1 MEKNLRTL
9 IIGIVMIALLS
20 ACQAASSANTGSAGG
35 STSGQFPSRS
45 QLQTQIA
52 SNPELQTQIASGVRP
67 GEGFTM
73 GQRGQAN
80 QTNAAATQTPL
91 PTNTPAPTPTATSAT
106 NAAVQTVQQYFA
118 ALQNS
123 DFAAASRLISVFSL
137 RTFRMT
143 AGDVIAALT
152 TQKSAGTR
160 WSDLQVVD
168 SQVFDDQTVLVHVA
182 YRLTTRDAKSGEDV
196 VTQKDELWPV
206 RLEYKNWRYNWNNLI
221 DFHTLGFET
230 QTTAGLSMTPLQ
242 ITRYADRISL
252 TLLAQNRTNE
262 TIVIGTRNQT
272 LATFYF
278 GDQAVD
284 AENTLYVFEP
294 LRSNP
299 NVTIELKGL
308 FTSYPDAVE
317 IVKYNNYQVA
327 PWYTFGL
334 AE

>member
-1 MEKNLRTL
+1 MRTFFIGA
-9 IIGIVMIALLS
+9 IILVLVS
-20 ACQAASSANTGSAGG
+20 ACQSASGSNEGSAARPA
-35 STSGQFPSRS
+35 SGQFPSRS

-67 GEGFTM
+67 GAGFAID
-73 GQRGQAN
+73 QAN
-80 QTNAAATQTPL
+80 RADATATQTPF
-91 PTNTPAPTPTATSAT
+91 PTNTTAPTPTATSVT

-123 DFAAASRLISVFSL
+123 DFAAASKLVSAFSL

-152 TQKSAGTR
+152 KQKSAGTR

-168 SQVFDDQTVLVHVA
+168 SQVFDDQTILVKVA
-182 YRLTTRDAKSGEDV
+182 YRLTTRDAKTGEDE
-196 VTQKDELWPV
+196 VTQKEEIWPV

-242 ITRYADRISL
+242 ITRYSDRISL

-278 GDQAVD
+278 GDQAMD